1 MRTTKKEFREI
12 IWDHIFNNI
21 VLEDE
26 EKSIIDKAPIS
37 FQEHYKLEKVLV
49 HFHNEFWDGLRDSY
63 KKSYGKQ
70 YAMKEWL
77 LGLPSVV
84 SFHYTDYDIEK
95 ELKEWFEQLGE
106 KYKPSKRQDPIDVY
120 YHLIIR
126 EMFYLFKKYNVME
139 GYY

>member
-1 MRTTKKEFREI
+1 MRTTKKEFREL
-12 IWDHIFNNI
+12 IWSHIFNNI
-21 VLEDE
+21 VLEEE

-63 KKSYGKQ
+63 KKSYGKR
-70 YAMKEWL
+70 YAMKGWL

-95 ELKEWFEQLGE
+95 ELKGWFEQLGE
-106 KYKPSKRQDPIDVY
+106 KYVPSKRQDPIDVY

-126 EMFYLFKKYNVME
+126 EMFYLIKKYNVRE
-139 GYY
+139 EY